1 MQTNEITQDGLR
13 RLAALKPTEGKV
25 LSVFVNLDPS
35 TFATA
40 QARST
45 QVRSLLD
52 EAERRIRT
60 EELAHADQVALRE
73 DVERLRSFFGN
84 GSFSAKGAHGL
95 AVFCCGP
102 ADLFEVIKLPRP
114 VEAAVVIDDSPCVE
128 PLVDIGSAGR
138 WCVLLVNRKAGR
150 ILRGSPERLEEVEL
164 VWDDVHGQH
173 DQGGLS
179 QARYQRGVE
188 KEVQDHLKRVAEEL
202 FRRFQRAP
210 FDRLLIGSPEE
221 LAGDVEGRLHP
232 YLRERLA
239 GRIEVDVERAGAD
252 DVSAA
257 AAPLIEADDRRR
269 EREAL
274 DRLEEG
280 LGAGGRAAAGLDDV
294 LSVLNERRVES
305 LLIAEGWRAAGVVC
319 PQDGWMGVAE
329 ARCPLDDAETEERE
343 DIVETA
349 VESALAQ
356 SAQVMIVRHHDLTQH
371 HSIAALLRF

>member
-13 RLAALKPTEGKV
+13 RLAALKPPDGKV

-52 EAERRIRT
+52 EAERAIKAS
-60 EELAHADQVALRE
+60 ELAHAEQVALRE
-73 DVERLRSFFGN
+73 DLERLRSYFGN

-95 AVFCCGP
+95 AVYCCGP

-114 VEAAVVIDDSPCVE
+114 VDATVVIDDSPYVE
-128 PLVDIGSAGR
+128 PLVDIGVAGR

-188 KEVQDHLKRVAEEL
+188 KEVQDHLKRVADEL
-202 FRRFQRAP
+202 FHRFQRSP

-221 LAGDVEGRLHP
+221 LAGDVEARLHP
-232 YLRERLA
+232 YVRERLA
-239 GRIEVDVERAGAD
+239 GRVEVDVEHAGVD
-252 DVSAA
+252 DVRAA
-257 AAPLIEADDRRR
+257 AAPLIEADERLR
-269 EREAL
+269 ERDAL

-294 LSVLNERRVES
+294 LSALNGRRVQS
-305 LLIAEGWRAAGVVC
+305 LLIAEGWRAGGVVC
-319 PQDGWMGVAE
+319 PRDGWMGVAE
-329 ARCPLDDAETEERE
+329 ARCPLDDTATEQRD

-356 SAQVMIVRHHDLTQH
+356 AAQVMIVRRHDLTRRD
-371 HSIAALLRF
+371 SIAALLRF

>member
-13 RLAALKPTEGKV
+13 RLAALKPSEGKV

-35 TFATA
+35 SFATA

-52 EAERRIRT
+52 EAERRIKA
-60 EELAHADQVALRE
+60 EELAHADQAALRE
-73 DVERLRSFFGN
+73 DVERLRSFLGN

-114 VEAAVVIDDSPCVE
+114 VEATVVIDDSPFVE
-128 PLVDIGSAGR
+128 PLVDMGPAGR

-150 ILRGSPERLEEVEL
+150 ILRGSPERLEEVEV

-173 DQGGLS
+173 DQGGWS

-188 KEVQDHLKRVAEEL
+188 KEVQDHVKRVAEEL
-202 FRRFQRAP
+202 FRSFQRTP

-221 LAGDVEGRLHP
+221 MAGDVEGRLHP
-232 YLRERLA
+232 YLRDRLA
-239 GRIEVDVERAGAD
+239 GRIEVDVEHANAD
-252 DVSAA
+252 DVRAA
-257 AAPLIEADDRRR
+257 AAPLIKADDRRR

-294 LSVLNERRVES
+294 LSALNERRVES
-305 LLIAEGWRAAGVVC
+305 LLIAEGWHAPGVVC

-329 ARCPLDDAETEERE
+329 ARCPLDDVVPEERD
-343 DIVETA
+343 DIVE
-349 VESALAQ
+349 
-356 SAQVMIVRHHDLTQH
+356 
-371 HSIAALLRF
+371 